1 MSLNAEV
8 FTVCAVD
15 SHADPGPRE
24 DWLIVPTGVFFPEG
38 RDPENQAPPLLTQER
53 PLSANAEADGSLSR
67 GEHGAEGVSFRG
79 HL

>member
-15 SHADPGPRE
+15 SHADPGARK

-38 RDPENQAPPLLTQER
+38 RDPENQAPPLLAQEC
-53 PLSANAEADGSLSR
+53 PLRADAEADGSLSR
-67 GEHGAEGVSFRG
+67 GERRAEGVSFRD